1 MNAEHFSRLGLNE
14 RLLKG
19 LSAIGV
25 KRPTEIQERLI
36 PAILN
41 RKDVIGQSQTGTGK
55 TFAFLLPIIEQLDI
69 DRNEVQAVI
78 TAPTRELC
86 AQLFEELKKLI
97 VYYDGQ
103 VDAQLFVG
111 GTDRKRQAQRLSTKQ
126 PHIVIGT
133 PGRIADLVNTSSL
146 LVYTAKT
153 LVVDEADQMLDMG
166 FLEDV
171 DKVAGRLAEDL
182 QMLVFSATVPEKL
195 QPFLKKYMNNPRH
208 VHVQPE
214 KLAAERVTHQLVPVR
229 HRDKLTVLKETI
241 RGLNPYLAIIFTNTK
256 EQADEV
262 TAALATEDILVD
274 CLHGGLSPRERKKVM
289 KRVEDLSIQYLVATD
304 LAARGIDIKG
314 VTHIINYAFPQDL
327 DFYVHRVGRTARAGA
342 DGIALSLYEQS
353 DEAACAKLAS
363 RGIVFSFVE
372 FKHGEWT
379 ELVKPPV
386 GAGRINRKQPT
397 DTGKAAVEK
406 QTGNRPIR
414 TGGKAKARPKKVKPG
429 YKQKARAAIA
439 KQKKRERRLNAR
451 KEK

>member
-69 DRNEVQAVI
+69 EQNEVQAVI

-86 AQLFEELKKLI
+86 AQLFDELKKLI

-195 QPFLKKYMNNPRH
+195 QPFLKN
-208 VHVQPE
+208 
-214 KLAAERVTHQLVPVR
+214 
-229 HRDKLTVLKETI
+229 I
-241 RGLNPYLAIIFTNTK
+241 
-256 EQADEV
+256 
-262 TAALATEDILVD
+262 
-274 CLHGGLSPRERKKVM
+274 
-289 KRVEDLSIQYLVATD
+289 
-304 LAARGIDIKG
+304 
-314 VTHIINYAFPQDL
+314 
-327 DFYVHRVGRTARAGA
+327 
-342 DGIALSLYEQS
+342 
-353 DEAACAKLAS
+353 
-363 RGIVFSFVE
+363 
-372 FKHGEWT
+372 
-379 ELVKPPV
+379 
-386 GAGRINRKQPT
+386 
-397 DTGKAAVEK
+397 
-406 QTGNRPIR
+406 
-414 TGGKAKARPKKVKPG
+414 
-429 YKQKARAAIA
+429 
-439 KQKKRERRLNAR
+439 
-451 KEK
+451 

>member
-69 DRNEVQAVI
+69 EQNEVQAVI

-86 AQLFEELKKLI
+86 AQLFDELKKLI

-153 LVVDEADQMLDMG
+153 LVVDEAD
-166 FLEDV
+166 
-171 DKVAGRLAEDL
+171 
-182 QMLVFSATVPEKL
+182 
-195 QPFLKKYMNNPRH
+195 
-208 VHVQPE
+208 
-214 KLAAERVTHQLVPVR
+214 
-229 HRDKLTVLKETI
+229 
-241 RGLNPYLAIIFTNTK
+241 
-256 EQADEV
+256 
-262 TAALATEDILVD
+262 
-274 CLHGGLSPRERKKVM
+274 RKSV
-289 KRVEDLSIQYLVATD
+289 V
-304 LAARGIDIKG
+304 
-314 VTHIINYAFPQDL
+314 
-327 DFYVHRVGRTARAGA
+327 
-342 DGIALSLYEQS
+342 
-353 DEAACAKLAS
+353 
-363 RGIVFSFVE
+363 
-372 FKHGEWT
+372 
-379 ELVKPPV
+379 
-386 GAGRINRKQPT
+386 
-397 DTGKAAVEK
+397 
-406 QTGNRPIR
+406 
-414 TGGKAKARPKKVKPG
+414 
-429 YKQKARAAIA
+429 
-439 KQKKRERRLNAR
+439 
-451 KEK
+451 

>member
-86 AQLFEELKKLI
+86 AQLFDELKKLI

-195 QPFLKKYMNNPRH
+195 QPFLKN
-208 VHVQPE
+208 
-214 KLAAERVTHQLVPVR
+214 
-229 HRDKLTVLKETI
+229 I
-241 RGLNPYLAIIFTNTK
+241 
-256 EQADEV
+256 
-262 TAALATEDILVD
+262 
-274 CLHGGLSPRERKKVM
+274 
-289 KRVEDLSIQYLVATD
+289 
-304 LAARGIDIKG
+304 
-314 VTHIINYAFPQDL
+314 
-327 DFYVHRVGRTARAGA
+327 
-342 DGIALSLYEQS
+342 
-353 DEAACAKLAS
+353 
-363 RGIVFSFVE
+363 
-372 FKHGEWT
+372 
-379 ELVKPPV
+379 
-386 GAGRINRKQPT
+386 
-397 DTGKAAVEK
+397 
-406 QTGNRPIR
+406 
-414 TGGKAKARPKKVKPG
+414 
-429 YKQKARAAIA
+429 
-439 KQKKRERRLNAR
+439 
-451 KEK
+451 